1 MQTFQL
7 LFAKRAPATGTAA
20 TARKPGDGG
29 DNDDI
34 MIGQGT
40 QEQRAD
46 SVDRLIESH
55 DNM

>member
-29 DNDDI
+29 DNDDKNK
-34 MIGQGT
+34 
-40 QEQRAD
+40 D
-46 SVDRLIESH
+46 DKNDDD
-55 DNM
+55 DNKE

>member
-29 DNDDI
+29 DNDDKNKDDDKN
-34 MIGQGT
+34 G
-40 QEQRAD
+40 
-46 SVDRLIESH
+46 
-55 DNM
+55 DNDKNGDEGHG